1 MSIRSK
7 LPASAGGR
15 FAVLAAVLAAF
26 GLAGCGGNDS
36 DPITS
41 FSGQVFSNGASRG
54 RAAEPLAGA
63 SVTVTHFTTGEVLA
77 SATSDPTG
85 KFTASV
91 RTLPPGTLLRITATA
106 NAGGSLS
113 IHALVPM
120 PRKGGVVRADPETT
134 IAYLGIARLVAA
146 GTPKALIDSEV
157 FDQALNAVRSAA
169 TGGLIDLDAVDFRDS
184 EDVDA
189 ALDAA
194 MGPTVLVTSNARAK
208 VFVDDV
214 DTGRYVPY
222 LATRLTP
229 GGHLFRVET
238 STRASETSASVE
250 TGAAAW
256 VDITVISGGG
266 AVPTTANYGGSMVFT
281 LNDEIIQS
289 PASGVSVREV
299 PGFPDKRFVTISLSG
314 VNEFPL
320 NRAVLLNVTADVTG
334 PDTLAG
340 TAGTE
345 SGSFLRADFVAS
357 AGTITQFSEEVQAGV
372 ASLTFNSD
380 GTVSFSVNA
389 NGTLLTGTA
398 SGTLP
403 RFGP

>member
-7 LPASAGGR
+7 LPASGGGR
-15 FAVLAAVLAAF
+15 LAVLAAVLAAL
-26 GLAGCGGNDS
+26 GLAGCGGSDS

-63 SVTVTHFTTGEVLA
+63 AITVTHYATGEVLA
-77 SATSDPTG
+77 SATSDATG
-85 KFTASV
+85 RFATSV

-106 NAGGSLS
+106 NAGGALS
-113 IHALVPM
+113 IHSLVPM
-120 PRKGGVVRADPETT
+120 PRKGDVVRADPEST
-134 IAYLGIARLVAA
+134 IAYLGIARLVEA
-146 GTPKALIDSEV
+146 GAPKALIDSEV
-157 FDQALNAVRSAA
+157 YDQALNAVRSAVA
-169 TGGLIDLDAVDFRDS
+169 GGLIDLDTVDFRDS
-184 EDVDA
+184 DAVDA
-189 ALDAA
+189 AIDAA
-194 MGPTVLVTSNARAK
+194 MGPTALVTSNARAR

-229 GGHLFRVET
+229 GAHLFRVET
-238 STRASETSASVE
+238 STRASETSTSIA

-266 AVPTTANYGGSMVFT
+266 AVPTTANYGGAMAFT
-281 LNDEIIQS
+281 VNDEIIQS

-299 PGFPDKRFVTISLSG
+299 PGFPDKRLVTISLSG
-314 VNEFPL
+314 VNEYPL
-320 NRAVLLNVTADVTG
+320 NRAILLNVTADVTG

-340 TAGTE
+340 SAGTE

-357 AGTITQFSEEVQAGV
+357 AGTITQFSEEVQAGMV
-372 ASLTFNSD
+372 SLTFNSD

-398 SGTLP
+398 SGTLA